1 MKRARVKMIAIQ
13 ITRKL
18 LPSDESGEM
27 SKGYK
32 ASEREESMRFGESAD
47 IEARV
52 KITC

>member
-27 SKGYK
+27 SKGYTK
-32 ASEREESMRFGESAD
+32 ASESA
-47 IEARV
+47 
-52 KITC
+52 